1 MQHQRFITAGVETV
15 LAKIVAGFLAVV
27 GAVSAFIA
35 VLSLKRIERKEH
47 AIALLKARQEAEAK
61 NQKRQAK
68 LEEEIAQAVEPLRDL
83 GDSQDDRQELAAL
96 LDE

>member
-1 MQHQRFITAGVETV
+1 MQRRRFITAGVETV

-35 VLSLKRIERKEH
+35 MLSLKRLEQKHH
-47 AIALLKARQEAEAK
+47 ATALLKARQEAEAQ
-61 NQKRQAK
+61 NEKRQEK

-83 GDSQDDRQELAAL
+83 GDSRDDREKLAAL